1 MQTRKL
7 LCFAEGHGSSY
18 EAICVDLDIAVEG
31 RSLQEAVELLNRAI
45 ETYVEDAQK
54 EDEAT
59 AHRLLSRR
67 APWHVRL
74 GYKLR
79 FATHLLTRR
88 RTNGSEEASFDV
100 ACPA

>member
-7 LCFAEGHGSSY
+7 LCFAEGHGTSY
-18 EAICVDLDIAVEG
+18 EAICVDLDIAVEAQ
-31 RSLQEAVELLNRAI
+31 SLKEAIGLLNDAI
-45 ETYVEDAQK
+45 ESYIDDAMK

-59 AHRLLSRR
+59 ARKLLSRR

-79 FATHLLTRR
+79 FTGHLLSRR
-88 RTNGSEEASFDV
+88 RVNGSEEASFDV